1 MNNRDIKHLFDSIET
16 KPSPSFRESLGN
28 RVLAVAPEEKPYVAF
43 TFLRPLAM
51 GVFALLLLVVGT
63 TQFLV
68 KSPQTALANAI
79 KNTFVFEDGAYHYQK
94 LLTTYKTLNQSDNA
108 FIREFWQDDSNAIL
122 QSTQGDQ
129 VYSQYYDELTGEVC
143 VYETGVTQP
152 ECEQSLFSVED
163 YFVNDGSL
171 QLLDITFET
180 SNGDPYGAHYLT
192 WKTAEPLGKTVLKI
206 SDGGPYGV
214 IGGWFS
220 GTYDWVDEQGEYVY
234 RATMQDPS
242 MNFFGDETSFLVQIA
257 EVDSTFDG
265 AMPIESQ
272 QSTNVFLVDLVDK
285 SVKQVSDEWLENSRS
300 EYTAMMI
307 EWAVDTDLIQQEYED
322 NFAEAIAI
330 LEHPEDYEIISKN
343 EGSPNGTKQVTQRYK
358 VLNPANYSQ
367 EWRVD
372 VVEFVFN
379 PDTLLVT
386 KLTLFNTKGEVIQE
400 VELLV
405 TESHAETPDGIF
417 GKENWLRNLSA
428 K

>member
-16 KPSPSFRESLGN
+16 RPSPSFRESLGN

-43 TFLRPLAM
+43 TFLRPLTA
-51 GVFALLLLVVGT
+51 GVFALFLLVVVT
-63 TQFLV
+63 AQFLV
-68 KSPQTALANAI
+68 ESPQTALANAI
-79 KNTFVFEDGAYHYQK
+79 KNTFVFEDGEYHYQK
-94 LLTTYKTLNQSDNA
+94 LLTTYKTLDQSDNA
-108 FIREFWQDDSNAIL
+108 FIREFWQDDGNAIL

-129 VYSQYYDELTGEVC
+129 VYSQYYNELSGEVC
-143 VYETGVTQP
+143 IYETGITQP
-152 ECEQSLFSVED
+152 ECEQSLFSAED

-171 QLLDITFET
+171 QLLDIAFET
-180 SNGDPYGAHYLT
+180 SNGDPYGAYYLT
-192 WKTAEPLGKTVLKI
+192 WKTAEPLGKTILKT

-220 GTYDWVDEQGEYVY
+220 GTYDWVNEQGEHVY

-257 EVDSTFDG
+257 EVD
-265 AMPIESQ
+265 AMFNGEVPVESLR
-272 QSTNVFLVDLVDK
+272 STNVFLVDLVDK

-300 EYTAMMI
+300 EYTAMII

-322 NFAEAIAI
+322 NFAEAISI
-330 LEHPEDYEIISKN
+330 LEHPEDYELISKT
-343 EGSPNGTKQVTQRYK
+343 EWSQTGVKQETQRYK
-358 VLNPANYSQ
+358 VLDPENYSQ

-372 VVEFVFN
+372 AVEFVFN

-400 VELLV
+400 MELLV
-405 TESHAETPDGIF
+405 TESRPETPAGIF